1 MVVFFVIENCFLLS
15 QTMIIRT
22 LLLACMLV
30 GYSACAQFNGCLLTS
45 ANAYND
51 TVWTIKGRQALGPSV
66 RKVKLDFALDARQ
79 TLIGSKRTRLA
90 GLRLGLEIR
99 RVHRIGLGFYGLG
112 DGVELDALPEID
124 PLITKAKMTLAY
136 QSLYYERVLHF
147 SRKWEWSATC
157 HVGQGKVTGS
167 FEKSGINGS
176 SSLPEQKLRVLEL
189 STTGYYNF
197 NYWLSAGAGFGYR
210 FMYGLP
216 DEIEDVYEAP
226 VALIRVRLKLGKLI
240 KSIWDKDTQN
250 LY

>member
-1 MVVFFVIENCFLLS
+1 
-15 QTMIIRT
+15 MITRI
-22 LLLACMLV
+22 LFLACMLV
-30 GYSACAQFNGCLLTS
+30 GYTAVAQYNGLFMPR

-66 RKVKLDFALDARQ
+66 RKIKLDLALDARQ

-99 RVHRIGLGFYGLG
+99 RVHRIGLGIYGLG
-112 DGVELDALPEID
+112 DGVELDALPQID
-124 PLITKAKMTLAY
+124 PKITKAKLTLAY

-167 FEKSGINGS
+167 FERSVNSGTSN
-176 SSLPEQKLRVLEL
+176 LPEQKLRVLEL

-210 FMYGLP
+210 FMNGLP

-226 VALIRVRLKLGKLI
+226 VALIRVRIKLGKLI